1 MNGRICLSVEQAFDA
16 GFAEPCEHL
25 VPDPNECPK
34 CCLTKAEIR
43 RFAVLLRSDNA
54 PEAGVHTTAA

>member
-25 VPDPNECPK
+25 VPNPNDCSR
-34 CCLTKAEIR
+34 CRLTDAEIGR
-43 RFAVLLRSDNA
+43 LVVLLQGALRPQQQS
-54 PEAGVHTTAA
+54 TKTAA